1 VKAFA
6 EAGLRVP
13 ADVSVVGFDDISAG
27 RLRFVLIVLA
37 LLITLL
43 PVYCLV
49 NTSLKTQVEVFTSPP
64 TLWPRDPT
72 PQNYVGLFTH
82 RHLGKY
88 LLNSVV
94 IVGSAVLLSLAMG
107 SLAAYALARFGHDLG
122 QQKINFW
129 VLAPRMIPP
138 VALVVPLFLILQKF
152 GLINKQLGLVLVYTA
167 FNLPFVAWM
176 MRSFFQEVPIDLE
189 EAAMVDG
196 ASRLRSFRDIVLPLV
211 SPGMA
216 ATAIFSLIITYNEFF
231 FALILTSTPAAAT
244 LPVGTAALIGK
255 TQTLYGEMAA
265 AGVVAAV
272 PLVIFASLVQ
282 RHLVRGLTMGAVK

>member
-1 VKAFA
+1 M
-6 EAGLRVP
+6 R
-13 ADVSVVGFDDISAG
+13 
-27 RLRFVLIVLA
+27 RLRAVLIILA
-37 LLITLL
+37 LIITLL
-43 PVYCLV
+43 PVYWMV

-64 TLWPRDPT
+64 TLWPENPIA
-72 PQNYVGLFTH
+72 QNYIGLFTH

-88 LLNSVV
+88 LLNSMV
-94 IVGSAVLLSLAMG
+94 IVGTAVLLSLGIG
-107 SLAAYALARFGHDLG
+107 SLAAYALARFGKDFG

-129 VLAPRMIPP
+129 VLAPRMVPP

-152 GLINKQLGLVLVYTA
+152 GLINRQLGLILVYTA

-176 MRSFFQEVPIDLE
+176 MRSFFQEIPIDLE

-272 PLVIFASLVQ
+272 PLVIFALLVQ

>member
-1 VKAFA
+1 M
-6 EAGLRVP
+6 P
-13 ADVSVVGFDDISAG
+13 
-27 RLRFVLIVLA
+27 RLTVTQQRRLWFFTRLALIVMA
-37 LLITLL
+37 LIITLL
-43 PVYCLV
+43 PVYWMV
-49 NTSLKTQVEVFTSPP
+49 NTSLKNQVEVFTSPP
-64 TLWPRDPT
+64 TLWP
-72 PQNYVGLFTH
+72 QNLTFANYESLFTR
-82 RHLGKY
+82 RHLGTY
-88 LLNSVV
+88 LFNSLV
-94 IVGSAVLLSLAMG
+94 IVGSAVLLSLLMG
-107 SLAAYALARFGHDLG
+107 SLAGYSLARFGRL
-122 QQKINFW
+122 QQKLNFW

-138 VALVVPLFLILQKF
+138 VALVVPLFLMLQQI
-152 GLINKQLGLVLVYTA
+152 GLINRKLGLILVYTA

-176 MRSFFQEVPIDLE
+176 MRSFFQEIPVDLE

-196 ASRLRSFRDIVLPLV
+196 ASRLRSFRDIVLPLAA
-211 SPGMA
+211 PGLA

-272 PLVIFASLVQ
+272 PLVIFALLVQ

>member
-1 VKAFA
+1 M
-6 EAGLRVP
+6 RT
-13 ADVSVVGFDDISAG
+13 
-27 RLRFVLIVLA
+27 VLIVVA
-37 LLITLL
+37 LIVTLL
-43 PVYCLV
+43 PVYWLV
-49 NTSLKTQVEVFTSPP
+49 STSLKTQVEVFTSPP
-64 TLWPRDPT
+64 TLWPQNPT
-72 PQNYVGLFTH
+72 TQNYIGLFTR
-82 RHLGKY
+82 RHLGQY
-88 LLNSVV
+88 LLNSIT
-94 IVGSAVLLSLAMG
+94 IVGSAVFLSLAIG
-107 SLAAYALARFGHDLG
+107 SLGAYSLARFGKNLG
-122 QQKINFW
+122 QQKLNFW

-138 VALVVPLFLILQKF
+138 VALVIPMFLILQKF
-152 GLINKQLGLVLVYTA
+152 GLINKQLGLILVYTG

-176 MRSFFQEVPIDLE
+176 MRSFFQEIPIDLE

-272 PLVIFASLVQ
+272 PLVVFALLVQ

>member
-1 VKAFA
+1 M
-6 EAGLRVP
+6 P
-13 ADVSVVGFDDISAG
+13 
-27 RLRFVLIVLA
+27 RLTTTQRRRLWFVTRLALIVLA
-37 LLITLL
+37 LIITLL
-43 PVYCLV
+43 PVYWMV
-49 NTSLKTQVEVFTSPP
+49 STSLKAQVEVFASPP
-64 TLWPRDPT
+64 TLL
-72 PQNYVGLFTH
+72 PQNPTLDNYVNVFTR
-82 RHLGKY
+82 RHLGVY
-88 LLNSVV
+88 LLNSII
-94 IVGSAVLLSLAMG
+94 IVGSAVFLSLVMG
-107 SLAAYALARFGHDLG
+107 SLAAYSLARFGQLR
-122 QQKINFW
+122 QRLSFW

-138 VALVVPLFLILQKF
+138 VALVVPLFLMLQQF
-152 GLINKQLGLVLVYTA
+152 GLINRKIGLMLVYTA

-176 MRSFFQEVPIDLE
+176 MRSFFQEIPVDLE

-196 ASRLRSFRDIVLPLV
+196 ASRLRSFRDIVLPLA
-211 SPGMA
+211 SPGLA

-272 PLVIFASLVQ
+272 PLVIFALLVQ

>member
-1 VKAFA
+1 M
-6 EAGLRVP
+6 P
-13 ADVSVVGFDDISAG
+13 
-27 RLRFVLIVLA
+27 RLTVTQRRRLWLFTRLTLIVLA
-37 LLITLL
+37 LVITLL
-43 PVYCLV
+43 PVYWMV
-49 NTSLKTQVEVFTSPP
+49 NTSLKNQVEVFASPP
-64 TLWPRDPT
+64 TLWP
-72 PQNYVGLFTH
+72 QNLTFANYENLFTR
-82 RHLGKY
+82 RHLGTY
-88 LLNSVV
+88 LFNSLV
-94 IVGSAVLLSLAMG
+94 IVGSAVLLSLVMG
-107 SLAAYALARFGHDLG
+107 SLAGYSLARFSRL
-122 QQKINFW
+122 QQRLNFW

-138 VALVVPLFLILQKF
+138 VALVVPLFLMLQQV
-152 GLINKQLGLVLVYTA
+152 GLINKKLGLILVYTA

-176 MRSFFQEVPIDLE
+176 MRSFFQEIPVDLE

-196 ASRLRSFRDIVLPLV
+196 ASRLRSFRDIVLPLAA
-211 SPGMA
+211 PGLA

-272 PLVIFASLVQ
+272 PLVVFALLVQ

>member
-1 VKAFA
+1 M
-6 EAGLRVP
+6 P
-13 ADVSVVGFDDISAG
+13 
-27 RLRFVLIVLA
+27 RLTVTERRRLWFFTRLALIVLA

-43 PVYCLV
+43 PVYWMV
-49 NTSLKTQVEVFTSPP
+49 NTSLKNQVEVFASPP
-64 TLWPRDPT
+64 SLWPQNLT
-72 PQNYVGLFTH
+72 FANYVNLFTR
-82 RHLGKY
+82 RHLGTY
-88 LLNSVV
+88 LFNSLV
-94 IVGSAVLLSLAMG
+94 IVGSAVLLSLLMG
-107 SLAAYALARFGHDLG
+107 SLTGYSLARFSRL
-122 QQKINFW
+122 QQRLNFW

-138 VALVVPLFLILQKF
+138 VALVVPLFLMLQQI
-152 GLINKQLGLVLVYTA
+152 GLINRKLGLILVYTA

-176 MRSFFQEVPIDLE
+176 MRSFFQEIPVDLE

-196 ASRLRSFRDIVLPLV
+196 ASRLRSFRDIVLPLAA
-211 SPGMA
+211 PGLA

-272 PLVIFASLVQ
+272 PLVIFALLVQ

>member
-1 VKAFA
+1 MTRLT
-6 EAGLRVP
+6 LRTQR
-13 ADVSVVGFDDISAG
+13 
-27 RLRFVLIVLA
+27 RLWMIIRLALIVLA
-37 LLITLL
+37 LVITLL
-43 PVYCLV
+43 PVYWMV
-49 NTSLKTQVEVFTSPP
+49 NTSLKTQVEVFSSPP
-64 TLWPRDPT
+64 TLWPENLT
-72 PQNYVGLFTH
+72 FQNYVRVFAR
-82 RHLGKY
+82 RHLGRY
-88 LLNSVV
+88 LLNSVM
-94 IVGSAVLLSLAMG
+94 IVGTAVFLSLVIG
-107 SLAAYALARFGHDLG
+107 SLAAYSLARFSKHRLE
-122 QQKINFW
+122 QKLDFW

-138 VALVVPLFLILQKF
+138 VALVVPMFLILQKL
-152 GLINKQLGLVLVYTA
+152 GLINKQLGLILVYTG

-176 MRSFFQEVPIDLE
+176 MRSFFQEIPVDLE

-211 SPGMA
+211 SPGIV
-216 ATAIFSLIITYNEFF
+216 ATAIFALIITYNEFF

-272 PLVIFASLVQ
+272 PLVIFALLVQ

>member
-1 VKAFA
+1 M
-6 EAGLRVP
+6 P
-13 ADVSVVGFDDISAG
+13 
-27 RLRFVLIVLA
+27 RLTVTQRRRLWLFTRLTLIVLA
-37 LLITLL
+37 LVITLL
-43 PVYCLV
+43 PVYWMV
-49 NTSLKTQVEVFTSPP
+49 NTSLKNQVEVFASPP
-64 TLWPRDPT
+64 TLWP
-72 PQNYVGLFTH
+72 QNLTFANYENLFTR
-82 RHLGKY
+82 RHLGTY
-88 LLNSVV
+88 LFNSLV
-94 IVGSAVLLSLAMG
+94 IVGSAVLLSLVMG
-107 SLAAYALARFGHDLG
+107 SLAGYSLARFSRL
-122 QQKINFW
+122 QQRLNFW

-138 VALVVPLFLILQKF
+138 VALVVPLFLMLQQI
-152 GLINKQLGLVLVYTA
+152 GLINKKLGLILVYTA

-176 MRSFFQEVPIDLE
+176 MRSFFQEIPVDLE

-196 ASRLRSFRDIVLPLV
+196 ASRLRSFRDIVLPLAA
-211 SPGMA
+211 PGLA

-272 PLVIFASLVQ
+272 PLVIFALLVQ

>member
-1 VKAFA
+1 M
-6 EAGLRVP
+6 P
-13 ADVSVVGFDDISAG
+13 
-27 RLRFVLIVLA
+27 RLTVTQRRRLWFFTRLALIVLA
-37 LLITLL
+37 LIITLL
-43 PVYCLV
+43 PVYWMV
-49 NTSLKTQVEVFTSPP
+49 NTSLKNQVEVFASPP
-64 TLWPRDPT
+64 TLWPQNLT
-72 PQNYVGLFTH
+72 FANYVSLFTR
-82 RHLGKY
+82 RHLGTY
-88 LLNSVV
+88 LINSLV
-94 IVGSAVLLSLAMG
+94 IVGSAVLLSLLMG
-107 SLAAYALARFGHDLG
+107 SLAGYSLARFSRL
-122 QQKINFW
+122 QQRLNFW

-138 VALVVPLFLILQKF
+138 VALVVPLFLMLQEV
-152 GLINKQLGLVLVYTA
+152 GLINKKLGLILVYTA

-176 MRSFFQEVPIDLE
+176 MRSFFQEIPVDLE

-196 ASRLRSFRDIVLPLV
+196 ASRLRSFRDIVLPLAA
-211 SPGMA
+211 PGLA

-272 PLVIFASLVQ
+272 PLVIFALLVQ

>member
-1 VKAFA
+1 
-6 EAGLRVP
+6 VP
-13 ADVSVVGFDDISAG
+13 RLSVTQRR
-27 RLRFVLIVLA
+27 RLWFFTRLTLIVLA
-37 LLITLL
+37 LAITLL
-43 PVYCLV
+43 PVYWMV
-49 NTSLKTQVEVFTSPP
+49 NTSLKNQVEVFTSPP
-64 TLWPRDPT
+64 TLWPQNLT
-72 PQNYVGLFTH
+72 FANYVNVFTR
-82 RHLGKY
+82 RHLGTY
-88 LLNSVV
+88 LFNSLV
-94 IVGSAVLLSLAMG
+94 IVGSAVLLSLLMG
-107 SLAAYALARFGHDLG
+107 SLAGYALARFSRL
-122 QQKINFW
+122 QQKLNFW

-138 VALVVPLFLILQKF
+138 IALVVPLFLMLQEI
-152 GLINKQLGLVLVYTA
+152 GLINKKLGLILVYTA

-176 MRSFFQEVPIDLE
+176 MRSFFQEIPVDLE

-196 ASRLRSFRDIVLPLV
+196 ATRLRSFRDIVLPLAA
-211 SPGMA
+211 PGLA

-272 PLVIFASLVQ
+272 PLVIFALLVQ

>member
-1 VKAFA
+1 MAQ
-6 EAGLRVP
+6 LR
-13 ADVSVVGFDDISAG
+13 I
-27 RLRFVLIVLA
+27 LLIVLA
-37 LLITLL
+37 LIVTLL
-43 PVYCLV
+43 PVYWMV

-64 TLWPRDPT
+64 TLWPQNVT
-72 PQNYVGLFTH
+72 LQNYVGLFTR

-88 LLNSVV
+88 LLNSVT
-94 IVGSAVLLSLAMG
+94 IVGSAVFLSLAIG
-107 SLAAYALARFGHDLG
+107 SLAAYSLARFGSNLG
-122 QQKINFW
+122 QQKLSFW
-129 VLAPRMIPP
+129 ILAPRMIPP
-138 VALVVPLFLILQKF
+138 VALVVPMFLILQKL
-152 GLINKQLGLVLVYTA
+152 GLINKQLGLILVYTA

-176 MRSFFQEVPIDLE
+176 MRSFFQEIPMDLE

-196 ASRLRSFRDIVLPLV
+196 ASRLRSFRDVVLPLV

-272 PLVIFASLVQ
+272 PLVIFALLVQ

>member
-1 VKAFA
+1 MPKLTVTQ
-6 EAGLRVP
+6 RR
-13 ADVSVVGFDDISAG
+13 
-27 RLRFVLIVLA
+27 RLWFFTRLALIILALIV
-37 LLITLL
+37 TLL
-43 PVYCLV
+43 PVYWMV
-49 NTSLKTQVEVFTSPP
+49 NTSLKNQVEVFTSPP
-64 TLWPRDPT
+64 TLWPQNLT
-72 PQNYVGLFTH
+72 FANYVSVFTR
-82 RHLGKY
+82 RHLGTY
-88 LLNSVV
+88 LFNSLV
-94 IVGSAVLLSLAMG
+94 IVGSAVLLSLLMG
-107 SLAAYALARFGHDLG
+107 SLAGYSLARFSRL
-122 QQKINFW
+122 QQRLNFW

-138 VALVVPLFLILQKF
+138 VALVVPLFLMLQEI
-152 GLINKQLGLVLVYTA
+152 GLINRKLGLIIVYTA

-176 MRSFFQEVPIDLE
+176 MRSFFQEIPVDLE

-196 ASRLRSFRDIVLPLV
+196 ASRLRSFRDIVLPLAA
-211 SPGMA
+211 PGLA

-272 PLVIFASLVQ
+272 PLVIFALLVQ

>member
-1 VKAFA
+1 VIR
-6 EAGLRVP
+6 GLRV
-13 ADVSVVGFDDISAG
+13 
-27 RLRFVLIVLA
+27 VLIVLA
-37 LLITLL
+37 LVVTLL
-43 PVYCLV
+43 PVYWMV
-49 NTSLKTQVEVFTSPP
+49 NTSLKTQVEVFASPP
-64 TLWPRDPT
+64 TFWPQNPT
-72 PQNYVGLFTH
+72 LQNYVGLFQQ
-82 RHLGKY
+82 RHLGQY
-88 LLNSVV
+88 LLNSIV
-94 IVGSAVLLSLAMG
+94 IAGSAVFLSLTIG
-107 SLAAYALARFGHDLG
+107 SFAAYALARSNPG
-122 QQKINFW
+122 QSPQKLNFW

-138 VALVVPLFLILQKF
+138 IAVVIPLFLILQKA
-152 GLINKQLGLVLVYTA
+152 GLINKPLGLILVYTA
-167 FNLPFVAWM
+167 FNLPYVAWM
-176 MRSFFQEVPIDLE
+176 MRSFFHEIPIDLE

-196 ASRLRSFRDIVLPLV
+196 ASRMRSFREIVLPLV

-272 PLVIFASLVQ
+272 PLVIFALLVQ

>member
-1 VKAFA
+1 M
-6 EAGLRVP
+6 P
-13 ADVSVVGFDDISAG
+13 
-27 RLRFVLIVLA
+27 RLTVTQRRRLWFFTRLALIVLA

-43 PVYCLV
+43 PVYWMV
-49 NTSLKTQVEVFTSPP
+49 NTSLKNQVEVFASPP
-64 TLWPRDPT
+64 SLWPQNLT
-72 PQNYVGLFTH
+72 FANYVSLFTR
-82 RHLGKY
+82 RHLGTY
-88 LLNSVV
+88 LFNSLV
-94 IVGSAVLLSLAMG
+94 IVGSAVLLSLLIG
-107 SLAAYALARFGHDLG
+107 SLAGYSLARFSRL
-122 QQKINFW
+122 QQSLNFW

-138 VALVVPLFLILQKF
+138 VALVVPLFLMLQQI
-152 GLINKQLGLVLVYTA
+152 GLINRKLGLILVYTS

-176 MRSFFQEVPIDLE
+176 MRSFFQEIPVDLE

-196 ASRLRSFRDIVLPLV
+196 ASRLRSFRDIVLPLAA
-211 SPGMA
+211 PGLA

-272 PLVIFASLVQ
+272 PLVIFALLVQ